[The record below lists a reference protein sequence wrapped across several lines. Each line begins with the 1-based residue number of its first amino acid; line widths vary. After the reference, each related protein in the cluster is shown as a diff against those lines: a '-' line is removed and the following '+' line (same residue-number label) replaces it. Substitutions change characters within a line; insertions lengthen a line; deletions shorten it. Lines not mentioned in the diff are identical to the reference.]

1 MKNNHVKIYSILTII
16 IIILLIVIVSKE
28 LEINNQNELSLQLET
43 DMNSRINKLNDNIDS
58 LISENQQLSDTLK
71 NSEEKNSL
79 KNNEINRLNEELK
92 FSVEV
97 IEELT
102 IVDYSTIHNL
112 ENKGIFDYKD
122 IEMDLAEK
130 PEMIGFDG
138 VLGGTMFFWSIHL
151 LNDQWVYAEFEDGHI
166 DGSGIYEY
174 TIDENGMI
182 TWKNICE
189 ELY

>member
-1 MKNNHVKIYSILTII
+1 MKNNHVKIYGILTVF

-28 LEINNQNELSLQLET
+28 LEINNQNELSVQFET
-43 DMNSRINKLNDNIDS
+43 DMDSRINKLNDNIDS
-58 LISENQQLSDTLK
+58 LIRENQLLSDTLK

-79 KNNEINRLNEELK
+79 KNTEINRLNEALK
-92 FSVEV
+92 LSAER
-97 IEELT
+97 IKDLI
-102 IVDYSTIHNL
+102 IVDSTTIRNL
-112 ENKGIFDYKD
+112 ENQGIFNYKD

-174 TIDENGMI
+174 TIDENGLI